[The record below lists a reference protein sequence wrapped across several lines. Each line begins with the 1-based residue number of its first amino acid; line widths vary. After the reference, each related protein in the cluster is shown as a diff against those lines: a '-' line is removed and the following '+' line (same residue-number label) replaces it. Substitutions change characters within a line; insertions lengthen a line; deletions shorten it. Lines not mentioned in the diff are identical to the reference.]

1 MSEIAEVQAFLN
13 DFRFKLDFWGII
25 FRDDRPKNL
34 QTLLTLDITPLIRRE
49 ILKSLIPSDYSEG
62 PISETLHAG
71 SDMWVFGKMVKGK
84 EVYIK
89 ITLGLYNQEVI
100 CISFHVAESKMKYP
114 LKK

>member
-13 DFRFKLDFWGII
+13 DFKAKLDVWGIV

-34 QTLLTLDITPLIRRE
+34 QTLLTLDITQANRRE
-49 ILKSLIPSDYSEG
+49 ILKSLNPSDFSEG
-62 PISETLHAG
+62 PISERLHAG
-71 SDMWVFGKMVKGK
+71 SDMWVFGKVVKGK
-84 EVYIK
+84 EMYIK
-89 ITLGLYNQEVI
+89 ITLGLYNREVI